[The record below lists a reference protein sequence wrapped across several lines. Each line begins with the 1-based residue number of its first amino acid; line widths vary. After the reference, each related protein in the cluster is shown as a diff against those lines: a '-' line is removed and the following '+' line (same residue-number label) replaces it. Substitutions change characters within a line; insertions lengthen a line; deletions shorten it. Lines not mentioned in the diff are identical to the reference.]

1 MFDTVRAKYHVFIP
15 IETFQQLEEE
25 ENHFEVVITEN
36 LDRKT
41 GELTFRAQIK
51 KHQIP
56 YIVYHSTTATLV
68 FEFSVPKFLYGS
80 NHKLINENGINILF
94 SKLSGLFKELLK
106 FNIDVNEITVN
117 QLHVCHNLD
126 ITDTGYTM
134 QEWLSFISKKKLP
147 WKPKKMVYY
156 DTNNLTGVT
165 FTTRKGKNS
174 ITFYNK
180 EAEMINNDNSL
191 SNEGKNLLRVEIRTG
206 RQDREKYGSNKITD
220 LLTTDY
226 FCYIVRRYKV
236 NELLKVRDEELE
248 QLEIPYF
255 YLIDQQIYKIYQIER
270 IAGHIKI
277 NNDLQEQAE
286 SLYEGGT
293 YNNRQKELK
302 AFFQLI
308 QKPIKRKLLQVEL

>member
-1 MFDTVRAKYHVFIP
+1 MCSSD
-15 IETFQQLEEE
+15 L
-25 ENHFEVVITEN
+25 
-36 LDRKT
+36 
-41 GELTFRAQIK
+41 
-51 KHQIP
+51 
-56 YIVYHSTTATLV
+56 
-68 FEFSVPKFLYGS
+68 
-80 NHKLINENGINILF
+80 
-94 SKLSGLFKELLK
+94 
-106 FNIDVNEITVN
+106 
-117 QLHVCHNLD
+117 
-126 ITDTGYTM
+126 
-134 QEWLSFISKKKLP
+134 
-147 WKPKKMVYY
+147 
-156 DTNNLTGVT
+156 
-165 FTTRKGKNS
+165 
-174 ITFYNK
+174 
-180 EAEMINNDNSL
+180 
-191 SNEGKNLLRVEIRTG
+191 NEGKNLLRVEIRTG